1 LLDENH
7 SSKKLEDLPK
17 VIPRETQDEEII
29 LSGLSIHKAQSE
41 EDALNLL
48 FIGDTNR
55 VVCETPKNDA
65 STRSHCIFI
74 IIIEARRANSD
85 VKTVS
90 RIHLVDL
97 SGSERIGKTG
107 VEGKL
112 ATEAKGINL
121 SLHYLEQVI
130 VCLNKRAQGENIHI
144 PYRNSLMTLVL
155 RDSLGG
161 NCKTKMVATISAQQD
176 DIDESIC
183 TCRFASRVAM
193 IKNYVVKNEAVDPG
207 VIIERL
213 K

>member
-1 LLDENH
+1 MSISYLEIYGGSGYDLLDAEH
-7 SSKKLEDLPK
+7 TSKKLEDLPP
-17 VIPRETQDEEII
+17 VIPRETENEEII
-29 LSGLSIHKAQSE
+29 LSGLSVHKSQSE
-41 EDALNLL
+41 DVALKLL
-48 FIGDTNR
+48 LIGDTNR

-74 IIIEARRANSD
+74 IMIESRKVNSD

-112 ATEAKGINL
+112 QEEARAINL
-121 SLHYLEQVI
+121 SLHYLEHVI
-130 VCLNKRAQGENIHI
+130 VCLQKRAQGENIHV

-161 NCKTKMVATISAQQD
+161 NCKTKMVATI
-176 DIDESIC
+176 
-183 TCRFASRVAM
+183 R
-193 IKNYVVKNEAVDPG
+193 
-207 VIIERL
+207 
-213 K
+213 

>member
-1 LLDENH
+1 MLDENH
-7 SSKKLEDLPK
+7 STKKLEDLPR
-17 VIPRETQDEEII
+17 VIPRETENEEII
-29 LSGLSIHKAQSE
+29 LSGLSIHKASTE

-74 IIIEARRANSD
+74 IMLETRKPNSD
-85 VKTVS
+85 VKTIS

-112 ATEAKGINL
+112 ADEARGINL
-121 SLHYLEQVI
+121 SLHYLEHVI
-130 VCLNKRAQGENIHI
+130 VCLNKRANGENIHI

-161 NCKTKMVATISAQQD
+161 NCKTKMVAAISPD
-176 DIDESIC
+176 EEDLDESIS
-183 TCRFASRVAM
+183 TCKFA
-193 IKNYVVKNEAVDPG
+193 
-207 VIIERL
+207 
-213 K
+213 